1 MVMNSNMFYPYIH
14 VVSVFIIFVLYYTG
28 AMPPSKRKSDAYKL
42 KSEEESRRKRR
53 RKRSEPE
60 PEAEPEGV
68 LEEEGKVEAAGKNA
82 EKVNAESE
90 KESLK
95 ASLKDRIKSSFMSK
109 LNLVCDTPY
118 YKIGWEFYEERS
130 SIRAADTIYIFC
142 HKLGLSLPTLLTALV
157 YLQLYKN
164 ASRKWRA
171 TKHYVVAG
179 KGKRRRKFLKWDDQY
194 LTAAACVLLAWKY
207 KEDEIGLVRSTK
219 KLYDLSVTLY
229 KIIVLQSSK
238 KTDNMSVSSWMLQDS
253 GEEVKT
259 LRSQILDR
267 ENQILHALDY
277 FIGPIPLPD
286 SFISPYCKLFLLSM
300 ADDLMD
306 NQEYCRKLE
315 QVVTLLVTDFYK
327 TQLCV
332 EYTPN
337 EIVAIAIIKSSCLLS
352 FVDEKY
358 DVCKYNFNNDNLFKN
373 AQDLED
379 RLSKFISSLSDS
391 GLQ

>member
-1 MVMNSNMFYPYIH
+1 
-14 VVSVFIIFVLYYTG
+14 
-28 AMPPSKRKSDAYKL
+28 MPPSKRKSDSSKL
-42 KSEEESRRKRR
+42 KSEEESKHKRR
-53 RKRSEPE
+53 RKPVEPE
-60 PEAEPEGV
+60 PRPETEGV
-68 LEEEGKVEAAGKNA
+68 LKEEEKIEVEGKGP
-82 EKVNAESE
+82 EKFNTESE
-90 KESLK
+90 TESCK
-95 ASLKDRIKSSFMSK
+95 ASLKDRLKSSIMST

-118 YKIGWEFYEERS
+118 YKISWEFYEERS
-130 SIRAADTIYIFC
+130 TVRAADTIYIFC
-142 HKLGLSLPTLLTALV
+142 HKLSLSLPTLLTALV

-164 ASRKWRA
+164 ASRKWRSTNQYLIA
-171 TKHYVVAG
+171 A
-179 KGKRRRKFLKWDDQY
+179 KGQRRRKFLKWDDQY
-194 LTAAACVLLAWKY
+194 LSAAACVLLAWKY

-229 KIIVLQSSK
+229 KIIVFQSSR
-238 KTDNMSVSSWMLQDS
+238 KTDNLSVSSWMLQDS
-253 GEEVKT
+253 GEEIKT

-277 FIGPIPLPD
+277 FIGPIPLPY

-300 ADDLMD
+300 TDDIVD
-306 NQEYCRKLE
+306 NQEYYRKLE
-315 QVVTLLVTDFYK
+315 QVVTFLVVDFYK
-327 TQLCV
+327 TQLCID
-332 EYTPN
+332 YTPN

-373 AQDLED
+373 AQDLEN

>member
-1 MVMNSNMFYPYIH
+1 
-14 VVSVFIIFVLYYTG
+14 
-28 AMPPSKRKSDAYKL
+28 MPPSKRKSDSSKV
-42 KSEEESRRKRR
+42 KSEQESRPKRKR
-53 RKRSEPE
+53 KRLEPE
-60 PEAEPEGV
+60 PGPENEGV
-68 LEEEGKVEAAGKNA
+68 VKEEEKVEVDGEIAK
-82 EKVNAESE
+82 KVNDESVT
-90 KESLK
+90 ESFK
-95 ASLKDRIKSSFMSK
+95 ASLRERIKSSIMST

-130 SIRAADTIYIFC
+130 TIRAADTIYIFC
-142 HKLGLSLPTLLTALV
+142 HKLSLSLPTLLTALV

-164 ASRKWRA
+164 ASRKWRS
-171 TKHYVVAG
+171 TKHYAIAS
-179 KGKRRRKFLKWDDQY
+179 KGQRRRKFLKWDDQY
-194 LTAAACVLLAWKY
+194 LSAAACVLLAWKY

-229 KIIVLQSSK
+229 KIIVFQSSK
-238 KTDNMSVSSWMLQDS
+238 KTDNLSVSSWMLQDS
-253 GEEVKT
+253 GEEIKT

-300 ADDLMD
+300 TDDLVD

-315 QVVTLLVTDFYK
+315 QVATFLVVDFYK

-332 EYTPN
+332 DYTPN

-358 DVCKYNFNNDNLFKN
+358 DVCKYNFNNENLFKN
-373 AQDLED
+373 ARDLEN